1 MAEIKHPVGLADSFE
16 MTATGA
22 QAVTIIDDYTLIDGV
37 TVEATSGRT
46 LDLIVTSDIGA
57 GARLTIKH
65 KTNAAETLT
74 FGTAITAP
82 VLIGVAGKTYT
93 QSFTYDGTN
102 FLADGAA
109 LQDDGII
116 AGSFAMSATG
126 AQAVTITNDVTII
139 DGITT
144 EATGNRTIDLTINS
158 NVRAGA
164 RIHVRNKSNGTE
176 TLTLGTL
183 IAAVTI
189 TGSAGKTNAQSFT
202 FDGTD
207 FMPDGLQTQID

>member
-1 MAEIKHPVGLADSFE
+1 MAEIKYPFGSSDSFE

-22 QAVTIIDDYTLIDGV
+22 QAVTIIDNFTVIDGV
-37 TVEATSGRT
+37 TVEATGDRT
-46 LDLIVTSDIGA
+46 LDLTITSDITS

-65 KTNAAETLT
+65 KTNAAEILT
-74 FGTAITAP
+74 FGTLITAP
-82 VLIGVAGKTYT
+82 VLIGVAGKTFT

-116 AGSFAMSATG
+116 AGSFAMTATG
-126 AQAVTITNDVTII
+126 AQAVTITDDVTII
-139 DGITT
+139 DGVTT
-144 EATGNRTIDLTINS
+144 EATGNRTINLTINS

-164 RIHVRNKSNGTE
+164 RLQVRNKSNGTE
-176 TLTLGTL
+176 TLTFGTL
-183 IAAVTI
+183 IAGVTI
-189 TGSAGKTNAQSFT
+189 TGAAGKTNAQSYT